1 MSNENKKKKKKEE
14 KRNPLEDVPPY
25 LRFHRQHRQQDCHNF
40 VYSRDFVSSIALK
53 EEPESPGT
61 LRKKAQEKRKKA
73 MESKEPVD
81 VKKMMTGVVYMTKI
95 HIHADTK
102 NGAGLLFL

>member
-1 MSNENKKKKKKEE
+1 MCQLTSGFRLTNINTKG
-14 KRNPLEDVPPY
+14 RITFLTH
-25 LRFHRQHRQQDCHNF
+25 F
-40 VYSRDFVSSIALK
+40 RDFVSSIALK

-81 VKKMMTGVVYMTKI
+81 VKKMMTGVVYILRFI
-95 HIHADTK
+95 HIGK
-102 NGAGLLFL
+102 YIYVPLFRIISSQSLTL

>member
-1 MSNENKKKKKKEE
+1 MTH
-14 KRNPLEDVPPY
+14 
-25 LRFHRQHRQQDCHNF
+25 F
-40 VYSRDFVSSIALK
+40 RDFVSSIALK

-81 VKKMMTGVVYMTKI
+81 VKKMMTGVVYITRLN
-95 HIHADTK
+95 HIGKDIYVP
-102 NGAGLLFL
+102 LFRIISSQSLTL

>member
-1 MSNENKKKKKKEE
+1 MH
-14 KRNPLEDVPPY
+14 
-25 LRFHRQHRQQDCHNF
+25 F
-40 VYSRDFVSSIALK
+40 RDFVSSIALK

-81 VKKMMTGVVYMTKI
+81 VKKMMTGVVYNSRLD
-95 HIHADTK
+95 HISKDI
-102 NGAGLLFL
+102 NLPLFRIISSQSLTS

>member
-1 MSNENKKKKKKEE
+1 MH
-14 KRNPLEDVPPY
+14 
-25 LRFHRQHRQQDCHNF
+25 F
-40 VYSRDFVSSIALK
+40 RDFVSSIALK

-81 VKKMMTGVVYMTKI
+81 VKKMMTGVVYI
-95 HIHADTK
+95 SRLDHISKDI
-102 NGAGLLFL
+102 NLPLFRIISSQSLTL

>member
-1 MSNENKKKKKKEE
+1 M
-14 KRNPLEDVPPY
+14 V
-25 LRFHRQHRQQDCHNF
+25 H
-40 VYSRDFVSSIALK
+40 SRDFVSSIALK

-81 VKKMMTGVVYMTKI
+81 VKKMMTGVVFLARFI
-95 HIHADTK
+95 HIHVDTE
-102 NGAGLLFL
+102 NGAGFLLLRALVFGESSSIVFFQSTKTDT

>member
-1 MSNENKKKKKKEE
+1 MH
-14 KRNPLEDVPPY
+14 
-25 LRFHRQHRQQDCHNF
+25 F
-40 VYSRDFVSSIALK
+40 RDFVSSIALK

-81 VKKMMTGVVYMTKI
+81 VKKMMTGVVYI
-95 HIHADTK
+95 SRLDHISKDI
-102 NGAGLLFL
+102 NLPLFRIISSQSLTS

>member
-1 MSNENKKKKKKEE
+1 M
-14 KRNPLEDVPPY
+14 V
-25 LRFHRQHRQQDCHNF
+25 H
-40 VYSRDFVSSIALK
+40 SRDFVSSIALK

-81 VKKMMTGVVYMTKI
+81 VKKMMTGVVYMAIFI
-95 HIHADTK
+95 HIHVDTE
-102 NGAGLLFL
+102 NGAAHVVRSVSLFNELVQDPDH